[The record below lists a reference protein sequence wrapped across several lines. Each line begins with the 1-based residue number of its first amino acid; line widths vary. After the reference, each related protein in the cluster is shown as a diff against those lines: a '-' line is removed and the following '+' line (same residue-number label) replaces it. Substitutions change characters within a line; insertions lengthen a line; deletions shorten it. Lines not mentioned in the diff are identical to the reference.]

1 MTYNTQEEMIGKHPE
16 DDSIFSK
23 WLDKED
29 KECTERKK
37 HRVLT
42 EKEGTRDDAIDKIA
56 EWLAIHHMAEAQRY
70 FISRKKSILEKYEY
84 KKYAE
89 ELNVY
94 PNNDTTRKGN
104 LAEIILS
111 EYLQET
117 SKNKN
122 LVYRLRFNPNIDQ
135 SMKGDDVLLLN
146 EEDLSKNIIVGESK
160 FRTSP
165 NKKVILEISK
175 QFGKHLTLPLSLT
188 FVANILFEEGKI
200 ELSERIYDL
209 QENLYKGETN
219 IINVGFLFSN
229 LKSASVVEKY
239 MDSDNNNFIMISL
252 GVDKP
257 QDIIEKGYKKAI
269 ENIKGE

>member
-1 MTYNTQEEMIGKHPE
+1 MSYNIQEKMIGQHPKG
-16 DDSIFSK
+16 DNIFSK

-29 KECTERKK
+29 KACTERKK
-37 HRVLT
+37 HRALT

-56 EWLAIHHMAEAQRY
+56 EWLAIHH
-70 FISRKKSILEKYEY
+70 ISEGKRHLVNRKKILDKYKY

-89 ELNVY
+89 ELHVY

-104 LAEIILS
+104 LAEIVLS

-122 LVYRLRFNPNIDQ
+122 LVYKLRFNPNIDQ

-165 NKKVILEISK
+165 DKSVILEISK
-175 QFGKHLTLPLSLT
+175 EFGNHLTLPLSLT
-188 FVANILFEEGKI
+188 FVADRLFEEGKI

-209 QENLYKGETN
+209 HENLYKGQID

-229 LKSASVVEKY
+229 LKSASIVEKH

-257 QDIIEKGYKKAI
+257 QDIIEKSYRKAI